1 MMGTGTAWKT
11 LLLLA
16 VLALLI
22 CGSGWLSTV
31 LAQYPP
37 PAGTVTASAEEA
49 AAPTA
54 VSVEVTCTVQD
65 SAGAP
70 VANEPCTFT
79 IVAQPGTDASLGAA
93 SVTELTDGDGVATAT
108 LYTGSTPGLI
118 VVEVEAGGISSQVS
132 VATGVE
138 LGLAPPT
145 GSSGAQSGAPAALPA
160 SGLGDAGDTSA
171 GGALEVQFAL
181 GALLGAAVLA
191 AAGAYVAVKRRAV
204 G

>member
-16 VLALLI
+16 VLALVF
-22 CGSGWLSTV
+22 CGSGRLSTV

-37 PAGTVTASAEEA
+37 PAGTITASADET
-49 AAPTA
+49 AAPTGA
-54 VSVEVTCTVQD
+54 SVEVTCTVLD
-65 SAGAP
+65 SAGAA

-79 IVAQPGTDASLGAA
+79 IVAQPGSDASLGAA

-118 VVEVEAGGISSQVS
+118 VVEVEARGVSSQVS

-138 LGLAPPT
+138 PGLAPPT
-145 GSSGAQSGAPAALPA
+145 GSTGTQSGAPAAVPA
-160 SGLGDAGDTSA
+160 SGG
-171 GGALEVQFAL
+171 GGAFDGNAGRVRLAL
-181 GALLGAAVLA
+181 GALVGAATLA
-191 AAGAYVAVKRRAV
+191 AAGAFVTLKRREV
-204 G
+204 N